1 MTKIAPDSVDKLL
14 SSISDEDLRSIV
26 RTYALTHPTMFEA
39 LKGGKEE
46 SVSKVV
52 AFDYAS
58 EVKKCFRHIMKT
70 PRWEHD
76 RHRQPEYLDWEEVG
90 KDLLKVLKRAELS
103 IDAGRPEIAI
113 ETSFLVLEM
122 DDRLY
127 EEDFLYE
134 REDWDAD
141 DLCLDGCF
149 ELIEK
154 ALDSPTLSKEQKLEI
169 CDRLATYHHSVLLE
183 YIEYDVQELIDSVR
197 GSLLTDDEHLAI
209 LIRDFQNEN
218 GWRKSSM
225 ACGIWNYLIELD
237 RIGEAEVFFQEN
249 NQIDE
254 LRECYVDYLQVAAR
268 HEEAMQVIDEGIKLA
283 GERRLYGLV
292 RKWRERKLQILE
304 SHGDKTAAASLCQ
317 DIFTDAHSSDVIT
330 CYRKAKELVDPEK
343 WESFRDNMLVKN
355 KNLQDYADSPLAE
368 IYREER
374 LMDRLY
380 YHLCSARYGLMDAL
394 SRYAKEFSADKQR
407 ILIARLE
414 KEFPISVGYNP
425 TRRSYRDLAR
435 RLNTLAKICPAGKEL
450 ASKVVK
456 GFRTKYP
463 NRPALIEELAKVEL

>member
-76 RHRQPEYLDWEEVG
+76 WHRQPEYLDWEEVG

-154 ALDSPTLSKEQKLEI
+154 ALDSPTLSKEQKG
-169 CDRLATYHHSVLLE
+169 V
-183 YIEYDVQELIDSVR
+183 
-197 GSLLTDDEHLAI
+197 
-209 LIRDFQNEN
+209 
-218 GWRKSSM
+218 
-225 ACGIWNYLIELD
+225 
-237 RIGEAEVFFQEN
+237 
-249 NQIDE
+249 
-254 LRECYVDYLQVAAR
+254 
-268 HEEAMQVIDEGIKLA
+268 
-283 GERRLYGLV
+283 
-292 RKWRERKLQILE
+292 
-304 SHGDKTAAASLCQ
+304 
-317 DIFTDAHSSDVIT
+317 
-330 CYRKAKELVDPEK
+330 
-343 WESFRDNMLVKN
+343 
-355 KNLQDYADSPLAE
+355 
-368 IYREER
+368 
-374 LMDRLY
+374 
-380 YHLCSARYGLMDAL
+380 
-394 SRYAKEFSADKQR
+394 
-407 ILIARLE
+407 
-414 KEFPISVGYNP
+414 
-425 TRRSYRDLAR
+425 
-435 RLNTLAKICPAGKEL
+435 ICPN
-450 ASKVVK
+450 
-456 GFRTKYP
+456 P
-463 NRPALIEELAKVEL
+463 